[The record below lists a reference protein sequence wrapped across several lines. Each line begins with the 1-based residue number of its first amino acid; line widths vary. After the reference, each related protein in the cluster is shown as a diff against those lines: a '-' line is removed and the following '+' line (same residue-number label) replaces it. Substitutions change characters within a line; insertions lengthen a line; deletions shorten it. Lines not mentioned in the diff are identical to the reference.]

1 MAKDYKELQKS
12 FDYDKKKATVLAEAL
27 TELDEVAKRKKFL
40 EELVQQHMDLA
51 PFMWRTMEG
60 KVIALHDIDDDHL
73 KNILSYIVNKGRS
86 VKEEIKAEA
95 RSRVSKCQIRT
106 IKKSLPLVLVVH
118 TKTKTKTLGR
128 IRWLR
133 TAT

>member
-95 RSRVSKCQIRT
+95 RSRGIEVPDKNYQ
-106 IKKSLPLVLVVH
+106 KVL
-118 TKTKTKTLGR
+118 TLGAGGAYEDEDEDP
-128 IRWLR
+128 WED
-133 TAT
+133 